1 MIVRKKRQGHSLLEL
16 LTVFVIVGI
25 LVTLAIPRQHGA
37 IDVAR
42 RQVTH
47 ANLRA
52 VLLVEHAYHAEHRA
66 FTADR
71 EQLLAIE
78 PALKLHSAR
87 DPLGSVRVALN
98 RDNPE
103 QVCLFAESA
112 PGDWWAIFHSPETG
126 TMYGSARPQ
135 SCSPQMAI
143 ALQAGE
149 FPGGGQPDG
158 TNGRIAEDGVVR

>member
-1 MIVRKKRQGHSLLEL
+1 MIFRERRQGHSLIEL

-37 IDVAR
+37 IEVAR
-42 RQVTH
+42 QQVTH
-47 ANLRA
+47 ANLRS
-52 VLLVEHAYHAEHRA
+52 VLIAEHAYHAEHRA

-87 DPLGSVRVALN
+87 DPLGSVRVAVN
-98 RDNPE
+98 RDDPG

-112 PGDWWAIFHSPETG
+112 PGDWWAIFHSEETG
-126 TMYGSARPQ
+126 TLYGSARPQ
-135 SCSPQMAI
+135 SCSPQMAT
-143 ALQAGE
+143 AFHTGE
-149 FPGGGQPDG
+149 FPGGSQPDG
-158 TNGRIAEDGVVR
+158 TNGRLAEGGAVR